1 MTLCGLHES
10 VEVFQY
16 SLHSSLQWLNNS
28 KVGGETNAT
37 AYISSPPFLLFLPF
51 PSLPFRFPPIN
62 VTDRRTDGQFAV
74 ATPRYA

>member
-1 MTLCGLHES
+1 MTLCGLHEL

-28 KVGGETNAT
+28 KVGGETNAIQPT
-37 AYISSPPFLLFLPF
+37 FPPLLSSSSS
-51 PSLPFRFPPIN
+51 PSLPFRSPPIN